1 MTTMI
6 IMIIMIIMSISN
18 KLLMISEPHLH
29 PWEGVEAH
37 ATEGNKHNSNAL
49 KFNNILDD
57 QVTKNFDVCHSHNLG
72 EILKKY

>member
-1 MTTMI
+1 
-6 IMIIMIIMSISN
+6 
-18 KLLMISEPHLH
+18 MISEPHLH

-57 QVTKNFDVCHSHNLG
+57 QVTKNFDVCHNHNLG